1 MDYYQILGIGEK
13 ATEQDIKNAFR
24 NLALSYHPDRVPEK
38 NRKWAH
44 EKFREISEAYATLI
58 DKEKRTTYNRNHQ
71 KIFLTKQQREEM
83 LDMLRKIQEMDEEIR
98 KMKEET
104 EKDREDSRVTTGEAI
119 LTMLWYVLPA
129 LICLTGLIIGGKIGH
144 KVHGGKGTLIGLI
157 LGLAISGFFARKIF
171 RFIGNMTIKIYYP
184 FMQKHKSKRL
194 L

>member
-83 LDMLRKIQEMDEEIR
+83 LDMLRKIQEAFKLSSPKRFLSIVVDF
-98 KMKEET
+98 
-104 EKDREDSRVTTGEAI
+104 
-119 LTMLWYVLPA
+119 LY
-129 LICLTGLIIGGKIGH
+129 
-144 KVHGGKGTLIGLI
+144 
-157 LGLAISGFFARKIF
+157 ISIAFLKFSCSSYIVA
-171 RFIGNMTIKIYYP
+171 
-184 FMQKHKSKRL
+184 RL